1 MPEPSIFVSRHDAVA
16 TVTINRADT
25 RNVLDMDMAVALR
38 AAMDQVAIDP
48 DVRAVVLQGAGKHF
62 MVGGDIRWFRGLLN
76 EEAGARRLQ
85 LNRMIDEVHGAIARI
100 RTMDKPVL
108 ASVRGAAAGFGLSL
122 MAACDL
128 AVADDTAF
136 FTLAYSGLGTSPD
149 GGSTYSL
156 PRLVGPKVAMELA
169 LLNERI
175 DAARARELG
184 LINRVAAP
192 DALES
197 LTAELASR
205 LAAGPTAAFARTK
218 GLLNESLEHSLS
230 DQLQAEERAFLASS
244 MTEDFAEG
252 VRAFVEKRN
261 PLFKGR

>member
-1 MPEPSIFVSRHDAVA
+1 MPEPSILVSRQGAVA

-48 DVRAVVLQGAGKHF
+48 AVRAVVLQGAGKHF
-62 MVGGDIRWFRGLLN
+62 MVGGDIRWFHGLLN

-175 DAARARELG
+175 DAVRACELG

-192 DALES
+192 DALEH
-197 LTAELASR
+197 LTADLASR

-244 MTEDFAEG
+244 MTADFAEG

-261 PLFKGR
+261 PVFKGH